1 MRRMPQPLGRTN
13 ETYPPVWLRLEMP
26 ALPEQD
32 SVAEMVGAAVAS
44 GCPLDVSVGTS
55 IWGPHLV
62 AHQPVLL
69 ARSTFEIEHAQ
80 DRNHAFDLVSAHL
93 IMTLSSLTRPMLDFY
108 CLRVRRAVEEFQL
121 DGALEAL
128 ETARQD
134 GLVRMV
140 GFAPQGSS
148 LAAMSL
154 WQFHDAFDI
163 VLVPSSDAV
172 TAETLVPLAQSRR
185 VGVVWD
191 GGEPRVDQAAIVTV
205 KSAQDVARYTEGV

>member
-26 ALPEQD
+26 ENPQADPVEDL
-32 SVAEMVGAAVAS
+32 VAAAVAS

-108 CLRVRRAVEEFQL
+108 CLRIRRAVEEFQL

-163 VLVPSSDAV
+163 VVVPSADTAM
-172 TAETLVPLAQSRR
+172 AETLVPLAQSRR
-185 VGVVWD
+185 VGVVKE
-191 GGEPRVDQAAIVTV
+191 GGEPGEGHATLVTV
-205 KSAQDVARYTEGV
+205 RTAADVERWTGGR